1 MSCSPEL
8 LGSRFRLNTPTRA
21 HRILVVDDEPLVCDS
36 IKRILAMDQH
46 EVVTTT
52 SATEALATVQAGKFD
67 VIVLDYEMPEMKG
80 DKLAAAI
87 KALVPQQQIV
97 MITAHSETLRLKGDF
112 PLAVN
117 LVISKPF
124 ELQELREAIHQ
135 AGTEA

>member
-1 MSCSPEL
+1 V
-8 LGSRFRLNTPTRA
+8 NTPTRA

-36 IKRILAMDQH
+36 IKRILALDQH

-52 SATEALATVQAGKFD
+52 SAAEALATVQAGKFD
-67 VIVLDYEMPEMKG
+67 VIVLDYEMPDMKG

-87 KALVPQQQIV
+87 KGLVPDQQIV
-97 MITAHSETLRLKGDF
+97 MITAHSESLRLKGDF

-124 ELQELREAIHQ
+124 ELQELREAIRQ
-135 AGTEA
+135 TGTKS